1 MHPVP
6 VDESSLRD
14 FLALSLFIGIVMGLV
29 VGAIARSRGRSLAG
43 WCFLGLLF
51 GLLALIAVLVIPRA
65 SRPVSAAAPEPVIT
79 YTNAG
84 RRWQLGYSLVDP
96 MWAIW
101 DRWEPGPPHER
112 FPYTEE
118 GRARA
123 LARFS
128 ELEPTADDAP
138 PLPPPPATRGQQP

>member
-1 MHPVP
+1 MHEVP
-6 VDESSLRD
+6 VDQSSLSH
-14 FLALSLFIGIVMGLV
+14 FLALSLFIGIVMGVV
-29 VGAIARSRGRSLAG
+29 VGAVARSRGRNFAG
-43 WCFLGLLF
+43 WFFLGLLF
-51 GLLALIAVLVIPRA
+51 GLLALIVVLVIPRA
-65 SRPVSAAAPEPVIT
+65 SRPVSAPPPQPVIT

-101 DRWEPGPPHER
+101 DRWEPGPPRER

-118 GRARA
+118 GRVQA

-128 ELEPTADDAP
+128 ELEPTAGDTP
-138 PLPPPPATRGQQP
+138 PLPPPPV